1 MLKHGGG
8 CYYIIIV
15 LDYSILL
22 SQRAA
27 RRSRHRATHK
37 VCHRI
42 SFFEARGAL
51 FGGCRSHFG
60 HFWGSGGEHFGHFGV
75 LEAALGPQSLA
86 ESAKQF
92 QAPKSHESLM
102 IFDDFWGPFSYNF
115 EAKVT
120 K

>member
-1 MLKHGGG
+1 M
-8 CYYIIIV
+8 YIYI
-15 LDYSILL
+15 YL
-22 SQRAA
+22 SQCAA
-27 RRSRHRATHK
+27 RRNRHRATHK

-86 ESAKQF
+86 KSAKQF
-92 QAPKSHESLM
+92 QAQKNHE
-102 IFDDFWGPFSYNF
+102 
-115 EAKVT
+115 
-120 K
+120 